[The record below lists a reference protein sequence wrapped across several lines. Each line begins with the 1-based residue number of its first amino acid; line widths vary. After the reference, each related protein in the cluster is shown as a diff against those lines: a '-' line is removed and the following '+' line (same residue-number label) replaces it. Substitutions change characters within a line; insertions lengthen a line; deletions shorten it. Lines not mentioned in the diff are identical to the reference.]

1 MKKHLIAFALL
12 ASSALSALAA
22 NPMVELKTNQGD
34 IVVEVFADKAPKS
47 ADNFMQYV
55 KDGFY
60 NGTVFHRVIDGFMIQ
75 GGGFDADMKQKS
87 TRAPIENEARNGLRN
102 EVGTLAMARTADPH
116 SASSQ
121 FFINLVANTALD
133 YPSRDGWG
141 YAVFGKVVKGLEVVE
156 SIAKQ
161 PTANRGFHQN
171 VPVEA
176 VIVNSARVLE
186 ASAEKRSAK

>member
-22 NPMVELKTNQGD
+22 NPLVELKTNQGD

-47 ADNFMQYV
+47 ADNFIQYV

-186 ASAEKRSAK
+186 ASAEKRGAK